1 MKKLRI
7 LLYAVLIA
15 LFGAAGVSADVAAPF
30 SFLGTEGGKIL
41 FLCILTAIVLA
52 VVGLVI
58 WLILR
63 ARRRK

>member
-15 LFGAAGVSADVAAPF
+15 LFGASGVSADVTAPF

-41 FLCILTAIVLA
+41 FLCILPAIVLA
-52 VVGLVI
+52 VIGLVI

>member
-7 LLYAVLIA
+7 LLWSALIA
-15 LFGAAGVSADVAAPF
+15 LFCAAGVSADVATPF

-41 FLCILTAIVLA
+41 FLCILLAIVLA
-52 VVGLVI
+52 VIGLVI